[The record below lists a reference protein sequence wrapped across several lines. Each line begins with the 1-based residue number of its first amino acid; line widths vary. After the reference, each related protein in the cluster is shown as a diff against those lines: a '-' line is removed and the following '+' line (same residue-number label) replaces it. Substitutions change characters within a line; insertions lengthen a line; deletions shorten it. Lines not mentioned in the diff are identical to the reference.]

1 MSNDSNHREGQSL
14 VDKIKE
20 GEPLMARAV
29 DALRRYH
36 EALGTQSADEVE
48 RLRLEAE
55 ALVPAPSS
63 WWGSASVTLSETP
76 VATTTIDPGCVKTQ

>member
-1 MSNDSNHREGQSL
+1 MSNDSNHREGKSL

-36 EALGTQSADEVE
+36 EAQGTQSADEIE

-55 ALVPAPSS
+55 ALFTAVNEYQRQALGGAPPP
-63 WWGSASVTLSETP
+63 LH
-76 VATTTIDPGCVKTQ
+76 

>member
-20 GEPLMARAV
+20 GEPLMTRAV

-36 EALGTQSADEVE
+36 KAQGAQSANEVE

-55 ALVPAPSS
+55 ALFAAVNEHQHQVFGGAPSP
-63 WWGSASVTLSETP
+63 LH
-76 VATTTIDPGCVKTQ
+76 